1 MVDYKTISSFP
12 EADRDWTDEQWKD
25 MIEYLVDTGMV
36 KYREIASLVLGHLNP
51 SQVGTSVASNKSFQA
66 HYPKGKCWA
75 AVRQWHFN
83 QKGKCADCGTRL
95 ELQADHII
103 PKEELGDQKAHCDK
117 TKTLAA

>member
-51 SQVGTSVASNKSFQA
+51 SQVGTSVASNKFEHLCRTYGLTMANVRFEEAWAMAKWLQRE
-66 HYPKGKCWA
+66 GKYYISEDS
-75 AVRQWHFN
+75 
-83 QKGKCADCGTRL
+83 KY
-95 ELQADHII
+95 
-103 PKEELGDQKAHCDK
+103 
-117 TKTLAA
+117 